1 MRNPPGFEPSSIS
14 TRLAV
19 IHPALAVMSL
29 LIVTL
34 ACALPGSTPDDEPLN
49 IETAVASTLTAIAES
64 ETDVPS
70 LVSATPDLVT
80 ESPDIDTSPTVEA
93 PPTPTFTPP
102 PSGLSYECDG
112 TYQRTQ
118 FIDQSEDGRIL
129 LVDNWE
135 DGIWVEVWRHEE
147 PDPMISQIEVE
158 AGPTLF
164 GECQYLVALPI
175 RFSGS
180 GANLALGF
188 YRWNGMT
195 MEEVYFHDGVHGGWS
210 KLGNTI
216 TFQESVYLYGEAN
229 CCPCNRQ
236 FLEHTWDGEAFSQT
250 GSLIEPTYQGEAP
263 EYCQP

>member
-1 MRNPPGFEPSSIS
+1 MRNPPGFEPLRISIRS
-14 TRLAV
+14 AFFLPSLV
-19 IHPALAVMSL
+19 VMFL
-29 LIVTL
+29 LIATL
-34 ACALPGSTPDDEPLN
+34 ACALPGSTPDEEPIN
-49 IETAVASTLTAIAES
+49 IETAVASTLTAIALS
-64 ETDVPS
+64 ETDVP
-70 LVSATPDLVT
+70 LLASATPDLVT
-80 ESPDIDTSPTVEA
+80 ESADIDVTPTVEV

-118 FIDQSEDGRIL
+118 FIDQGEDGRIL
-129 LVDNWE
+129 LVENWD

-147 PDPMISQIEVE
+147 PDPMISQIDAE

-180 GANLALGF
+180 GANLALSF
-188 YRWNGMT
+188 YRWNGIT
-195 MEEVYFHDGVHGGWS
+195 MEEVYFHEGVHGDWS
-210 KLGNTI
+210 KLGVSI
-216 TFQESVYLYGEAN
+216 TFLESLYLYNEAN

-236 FLEHTWDGEAFSQT
+236 YLEHSWDGEQFTQT
-250 GSLIEPTYQGEAP
+250 GSLVEPTYEGEAP

>member
-14 TRLAV
+14 TRFAA
-19 IHPALAVMSL
+19 IHPSLVVMFL
-29 LIVTL
+29 LIATL
-34 ACALPGSTPDDEPLN
+34 ACALPGSTPDEEPPN
-49 IETAVASTLTAIAES
+49 IETAVASTLTAIALS

-70 LVSATPDLVT
+70 LATATPDLIT
-80 ESPDIDTSPTVEA
+80 ESPDIDLTPTVDV

-118 FIDQSEDGRIL
+118 FIDQGEDGRIL

-147 PDPMISQIEVE
+147 PDPMISQIEAE
-158 AGPTLF
+158 AAPYLF
-164 GECQYLVALPI
+164 GNCQYLVALPI

-180 GANLALGF
+180 GVNLALSF
-188 YRWNGMT
+188 YRWNGVT
-195 MEEVYFHDGVHGGWS
+195 MEEVYFHEGVHGDWS

-216 TFQESVYLYGEAN
+216 SFQESVYLYNEAN

-236 FLEHTWDGEAFSQT
+236 YLEHTWDGEAFSQT
-250 GSLIEPTYQGEAP
+250 GSLIEPTYEGEAP